1 MISNLDEDRGP
12 ILIGVTSMLLVLCF
26 TATGAR
32 FLARRVTRT
41 ALAADDYVII
51 AALVRC
57 PWSWEIG
64 SPWGDVLT
72 WVAFQFLF
80 TGLATICFLCM
91 PRSPSNESGISLVLR
106 RMTD

>member
-12 ILIGVTSMLLVLCF
+12 MLIGVTSMLLVLCF
-26 TATGAR
+26 AATGAR

-51 AALVRC
+51 VALVRC
-57 PWSWEIG
+57 PLALAMG
-64 SPWGDVLT
+64 SSWGDVLT
-72 WVAFQFLF
+72 WAAVQFLF

-91 PRSPSNESGISLVLR
+91 PLSSSNGSRTALVIR